1 MTFHWEIVRFSVG
14 PLLRGAEVTVGI
26 SLVAMMFATVVGII
40 LGVASLSH
48 SAPMRFFVSS
58 YVFVV
63 RGVPPL
69 VLILLIYFAPPAL
82 GLDIKP
88 FWAAVIAL
96 TVNAGAYNTEI
107 IRAGILGIDHGQTEA
122 AKAIGMTW
130 PGTLRNVLLPQAIR
144 KVIPPL
150 TNELIALVKTTPLLS
165 VISILELTGS
175 GEAIVAQKFAPLEVY
190 VLLAVFYFVLIGI
203 LSLAMRYLEQQLAH

>member
-1 MTFHWEIVRFSVG
+1 MTFHWDIVRFSIW
-14 PLLRGAEVTVGI
+14 PLLHGAQVTIGI
-26 SLVAMMFATVVGII
+26 SVVAMLFATVVGIV
-40 LGVASLSH
+40 LGLGSLSH
-48 SAPMRFFVSS
+48 FAPIRLFVSS
-58 YVFVV
+58 YVFFV
-63 RGVPPL
+63 RGIPPL

-82 GLDIKP
+82 GIDLPP

-107 IRAGILGIDHGQTEA
+107 IRAGILAIDPGQTEA

-130 PGTLRNVLLPQAIR
+130 QRTLTVVLLPQALR

-150 TNELIALVKTTPLLS
+150 TNELIALIKTTPLLS

-190 VLLAVFYFVLIGI
+190 VLLAVFYFMLIGV
-203 LSLAMRYLEQQLAH
+203 LSLFMRYLERKLAL